1 MPVKDKN
8 INNTIKTIKLKTNL
22 NRYIEVPLT
31 MIKGSI
37 RRGIIDDFIY
47 IENSNVVCDHITIN
61 NNLDGESY
69 EDPCEEACREP
80 CREPY
85 EEPCREQSKIVKSTI
100 DNLPIVVG
108 SALKA
113 IKILQNRQK

>member
-8 INNTIKTIKLKTNL
+8 INNTIKTIRLRTNL

-31 MIKGSI
+31 MIKNSI
-37 RRGIIDDFIY
+37 KRGIIDDFVY
-47 IENSNVVCDHITIN
+47 IENSNVECNHITIHN
-61 NNLDGESY
+61 NVDD
-69 EDPCEEACREP
+69 DPCDNSCDN
-80 CREPY
+80 PY
-85 EEPCREQSKIVKSTI
+85 NNQSKIVKSTI
-100 DNLPIVVG
+100 DNLPIIAG

>member
-22 NRYIEVPLT
+22 NRYIEVPFT

-69 EDPCEEACREP
+69 EDPCEEKS
-80 CREPY
+80 REPY

-108 SALKA
+108 SASKA

>member
-8 INNTIKTIKLKTNL
+8 IDNTVKTIRLKTNL
-22 NRYIEVPLT
+22 DRYIEVPLT
-31 MIKGSI
+31 MIKDSI

-47 IENSNVVCDHITIN
+47 IENSTVVCDHITIN
-61 NNLDGESY
+61 NNVDGESY
-69 EDPCEEACREP
+69 EDPCEEKSREP
-80 CREPY
+80 CK
-85 EEPCREQSKIVKSTI
+85 EPCKEQSKIVKSTI

-113 IKILQNRQK
+113 IKILQNMQK